1 MFNCNVYT
9 VRQSVN
15 IGQLRVTHNRRRNRT
30 RERLAI
36 SGKVSSLREFGVLFR
51 SYFFN
56 RFRRHL
62 SVGFV
67 VILNTIRNLT
77 ETIYYVGSASTHP
90 ILFLFLM
97 GNFKTIVVTQF
108 FSKF

>member
-30 RERLAI
+30 RERHMI
-36 SGKVSSLREFGVLFR
+36 SSRDIWKGSSLREFGVLFR
-51 SYFFN
+51 SYFLN

-67 VILNTIRNLT
+67 VISNTIRNLT
-77 ETIYYVGSASTHP
+77 ETVYYAGSASTHP
-90 ILFLFLM
+90 VYHLC
-97 GNFKTIVVTQF
+97 
-108 FSKF
+108 